1 MLVVVAL
8 KLLQL
13 ALSKIRVSVELSRV
27 ELSRAVVGVFGRQ
40 AVTDRQT
47 EEESNEEMKKKVAD

>member
-40 AVTDRQT
+40 AGSHRQTDRRRKV
-47 EEESNEEMKKKVAD
+47 MKK